1 MAHATRHPSPD
12 HIDTGCAMQK
22 KLTKILA
29 TISSHHCSEELLQTL
44 HDAGMDAV
52 RLNTAHS
59 TTEEAAIIVKKVR
72 AISERI
78 GIVIDTKGPEVRTR
92 EIEAPIPVETGETVR
107 IVRSAPT
114 GKAFCVSYPHFIDE
128 VAEGSLILIEDG
140 TIELEVVQKN
150 ADDLV
155 CVARNAGRIAMKKNV
170 NVPAVRLNLPSLS
183 GRDEEFIRFAAQ
195 NQIDFIA
202 HSFVR
207 NRADIQAV
215 QNILDAEGSS
225 VKIIA
230 KIENTEGVDHLDEIL
245 EVCAGVMIARGD
257 LGVEVPFEKLPI
269 IQKRI
274 IQACA
279 RKAKIVITATQML
292 HTMIENPR
300 PTRAEVSD
308 VANAV
313 FDGTDVLMLS
323 GETANGKYP
332 LEAVQAMARIAC
344 EAETQRPLGW
354 NIEIEDTSN
363 PSRTYFARAAANAYR
378 KVPVKAIIADS
389 ETGRI
394 ARLVSSYRPYVPIYV
409 KSPNIHT
416 VRELSLTYG
425 VYAQLQSRQPTT
437 DQLISQ
443 AVGSL
448 LTEGAI
454 EIDDVVAVVGG
465 TPGLSGTTN
474 FLVINSVAHC
484 LQNEPTG

>member
-1 MAHATRHPSPD
+1 
-12 HIDTGCAMQK
+12 MQR

-29 TISSHHCSEELLQTL
+29 TISSRNCSEELLHAL

-52 RLNTAHS
+52 RLNTAHMIP
-59 TTEEAAIIVKKVR
+59 EEAVAVVQKVR
-72 AISERI
+72 ATSDRI

-92 EIEAPIPVETGETVR
+92 EIEQPIPVETGETVR
-107 IVRSAPT
+107 VVRGAPT
-114 GKAFCVSYPHFIDE
+114 GKAFCVSYPRFVDE
-128 VAEGSLILIEDG
+128 VPVGALILIEDG

-150 ADDLV
+150 PDDLV
-155 CVARNAGRIAMKKNV
+155 CIAKNAGRIAVKKNV
-170 NVPAVRLNLPSLS
+170 NVPSVSLNLPSLS
-183 GRDEEFIRFAAQ
+183 GLDEEFIRFAARYEV
-195 NQIDFIA
+195 DFIA

-207 NRADIQAV
+207 NRNDILAV
-215 QNILDAEGSS
+215 QEILNAERSS

-230 KIENTEGVDHLDEIL
+230 KIENTAGLDHLEEIL

-257 LGVEVPFEKLPI
+257 LGVEVPFERLPI

-274 IQACA
+274 IQTCA

-332 LEAVQAMARIAC
+332 LEAVSAMAKIAR

-354 NIEIEDTSN
+354 NIETEDTSD
-363 PSRTYFARAAANAYR
+363 PSRTYFARAAAYAYQEI
-378 KVPVKAIIADS
+378 PVKAIVADS

-409 KSPNIHT
+409 KSANIHT

-425 VYAQLQSRQPTT
+425 VYADLQSRQPTT
-437 DQLISQ
+437 DELISQ
-443 AVGSL
+443 SVRSL
-448 LTEGAI
+448 LNEGVI
-454 EIDDVVAVVGG
+454 ETDDLVVVVGG

-474 FLVINSVAHC
+474 FMVINSVAQC
-484 LQNEPTG
+484 LL

>member
-1 MAHATRHPSPD
+1 
-12 HIDTGCAMQK
+12 MQR

-29 TISSHHCSEELLQTL
+29 TISSSNCSEEFLRAL

-52 RLNTAHS
+52 RLNTAHI
-59 TTEEAAIIVKKVR
+59 TTEEAASVVR
-72 AISERI
+72 NIRATSDRI

-92 EIEAPIPVETGETVR
+92 EIEKPIPIETGETIR
-107 IVRSAPT
+107 IVRAMPT
-114 GKAFCVSYPHFIDE
+114 GNEFCVSYPQFIDE
-128 VAEGSLILIEDG
+128 VPEGACILIEDG

-150 ADDLV
+150 SDDLV
-155 CVARNAGRIAMKKNV
+155 CMAKNAGRIAVKKNV
-170 NVPAVRLNLPSLS
+170 NVPSVRLNLPSLS
-183 GRDEEFIRFAAQ
+183 GRDEEFIRFAARHEV
-195 NQIDFIA
+195 DFIA

-207 NRADIQAV
+207 NREDIRAV
-215 QNILDAEGSS
+215 QEILNAEGSS

-257 LGVEVPFEKLPI
+257 LGVEVPFERLPI

-274 IQACA
+274 IQTCA
-279 RKAKIVITATQML
+279 RRAKVVITATQML

-332 LEAVQAMARIAC
+332 LEAVNAMAKIAC
-344 EAETQRPLGW
+344 EAETQRPKGW
-354 NIEIEDTSN
+354 KLDTEDTSN
-363 PSRTYFARAAANAYR
+363 PTRAYFARAAAQAYQD
-378 KVPVKAIIADS
+378 VPVKAIVADS
-389 ETGRI
+389 ESGRI
-394 ARLVSSYRPYVPIYV
+394 ARLVSSYRPSVPIYV
-409 KSPNIHT
+409 KSPNIRT

-425 VYAQLQSRQPTT
+425 VFAQFQPRQPNT

-443 AVGSL
+443 SVRSL
-448 LTEGAI
+448 LNQGVIAAE
-454 EIDDVVAVVGG
+454 DVVVVVGG

-474 FLVINSVAHC
+474 FLVINSVAQC
-484 LQNEPTG
+484 LQEVPSS